1 MMVLQGARHQMSER
15 LNMSNR
21 SDNFDRANGAI
32 GTPSDGGSAWQN
44 LSGTWSISGNR
55 ATTTSYDARTVLDSG
70 SSNVVVSANNLGST
84 YGALVL
90 RALDNTNYIRCQ
102 TSSTQAL
109 IYKVVAGVSTQLA
122 VAANTH
128 VAGDILSAS
137 INASNLI
144 QLFVNGILKC
154 SATDSAGSTNT
165 KHGIWGNNT
174 GTYMYDDFSIT
185 DIIATPVPV
194 MLSQYRNRRN

>member
-1 MMVLQGARHQMSER
+1 MVLQGARHQMSER